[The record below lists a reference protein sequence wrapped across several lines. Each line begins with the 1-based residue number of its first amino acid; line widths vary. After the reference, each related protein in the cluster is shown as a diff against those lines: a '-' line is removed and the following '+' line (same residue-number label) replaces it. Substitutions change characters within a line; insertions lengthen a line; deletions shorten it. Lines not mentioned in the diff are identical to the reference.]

1 MKAQDLLR
9 KRAKEYKELA
19 FKNKKYTQEQ
29 IIEFMIKYPDLIERP
44 IIVKEDVVILG
55 RPVEKIEEIL

>member
-29 IIEFMIKYPDLIERP
+29 IIKYPDLIERP
-44 IIVKEDVVILG
+44 IIVKEDIVILG
-55 RPVEKIEEIL
+55 RPVETIEEIL